1 MLSRI
6 GSVLVDWVVGCVMG
20 WVVERAC
27 DKVVGVGLL
36 GSVVCPRKVQG
47 VQNEEP

>member
-1 MLSRI
+1 MLRRI
-6 GSVLVDWVVGCVMG
+6 GGVLVDWVVGCVMG

-36 GSVVCPRKVQG
+36 GVLERYRVYKMK
-47 VQNEEP
+47 EP